1 MNGMKK
7 YSKKEN
13 DDLITLTLGEG
24 IAAPSAPVPTRHA
37 SARKLWRMHRRRQ
50 RDPGHTTSYYG

>member
-24 IAAPSAPVPTRHA
+24 IAAPSAPVPTKTRLSEEAVANA
-37 SARKLWRMHRRRQ
+37 S
-50 RDPGHTTSYYG
+50 PPST